1 MRIDARSIESR
12 YQNGNALRMSRNFAA
27 AEQEFRGV
35 LAIAPTHRDAAYS
48 LAFMLR
54 EQGRTNTA
62 SQVVSVWWQSS
73 KSDADA
79 TLSAIGFLIECSS
92 YESADEIVRASVQCW
107 PRDARLAAR
116 AGEIALALGNFD
128 DAREALDTAVA
139 LDPNQSAS
147 WLRLSYC
154 QRYRDISE
162 IDFARFASIIE
173 NAKSSPMTRICAGF
187 ALGKAYDDVGDFQ
200 HATTALSSANS
211 AAKQVSRWT
220 LDIWQSFV
228 ERRLRDKF
236 PTAPSPTRF
245 APVFIIGMPRT
256 GTTLV
261 STMLSRS
268 RDVRDRGEL
277 NWIPAIYA
285 QLAET
290 GRLKDPE
297 ALRACAQ
304 LIEIQ
309 MRRDDAPARW
319 YVDKNPLNFA
329 YVDFIL
335 ALFPNARFIYCR
347 RDARDTALSIW
358 MQHFAHDDLGFAYDF
373 SNIAHVDA
381 DHRRLMQRW
390 KTQFGS
396 HIVEIDYEALVNDAD
411 GYADRLAAFLS
422 IEPGLR
428 DAGKTDGQTLTT
440 ASVWQ
445 ARQPIYT
452 RSVGRWRS
460 YVAFVPQ
467 LESLFESR

>member
-1 MRIDARSIESR
+1 MKIDARSIESR
-12 YQNGNALRMSRNFAA
+12 YQNGNALRMSGKFAE
-27 AEQEFRGV
+27 AENEFLGL

-62 SQVVSVWWQSS
+62 SEVVCAWWRSS
-73 KSDADA
+73 KPDADA
-79 TLSAIGFLIECSS
+79 TLSTIGFLIECSS
-92 YESADEIVRASVQCW
+92 YELANEIVRASVQRW
-107 PRDARLAAR
+107 PLDARLAAR
-116 AGEIALALGNFD
+116 AGEIALALGDFD
-128 DAREALDTAVA
+128 DARAALDTAVD

-154 QRYRDISE
+154 QRYREISE
-162 IDFARFASIIE
+162 TDFARFASIVE
-173 NAKSSPMTRICAGF
+173 NPKSNQVTRICAGF
-187 ALGKAYDDVGDFQ
+187 ALGKAYDDIAEFER
-200 HATTALSSANS
+200 ATVALTSANS
-211 AAKQVSRWT
+211 LAKRTSRWT
-220 LDIWQSFV
+220 RDIWQTFV

-236 PTAPSPTRF
+236 PSARSQTHF

-261 STMLSRS
+261 STILSRS

-285 QLAET
+285 QLAEA
-290 GRLKDPE
+290 GRLNDPE

-309 MRRDDAPARW
+309 MRRDDAPARC

-335 ALFPNARFIYCR
+335 ALFPDARFIYCR

-373 SNIAHVDA
+373 SNIAQVDA
-381 DHRRLMQRW
+381 DHRRMMRQW
-390 KTQFGS
+390 KTQFAS
-396 HIVEIDYEALVNDAD
+396 HIVELEYEALVDDVD

-422 IEPGLR
+422 IESGLR
-428 DAGKTDGQTLTT
+428 DVGKTVGQTLTT

-445 ARQPIYT
+445 ARQPVYT

-460 YVAFVPQ
+460 YVPFIPQ

>member
-12 YQNGNALRMSRNFAA
+12 YQNGNALRMSGKFAE
-27 AEQEFRGV
+27 AEQELRGV
-35 LAIAPTHRDAAYS
+35 LAITPNHRDATYS

-54 EQGRTNTA
+54 EQGRTNAA
-62 SQVVSVWWQSS
+62 SEVVSAWWQSS
-73 KSDADA
+73 KPDADA

-92 YESADEIVRASVQCW
+92 YESADEIVRASVQRW

-128 DAREALDTAVA
+128 DARESLDTAVQ

-154 QRYRDISE
+154 QRYSDKSE
-162 IDFARFASIIE
+162 TDFAKFASVIE
-173 NAKSSPMTRICAGF
+173 NPKSSLVARICAGF
-187 ALGKAYDDVGDFQ
+187 ALGKAYDDIGEFKF
-200 HATTALSSANS
+200 ATVALTSANS
-211 AAKQVSRWT
+211 LAKQTSQWT
-220 LDIWQSFV
+220 RDIWQTFV

-236 PTAPSPTRF
+236 PSSPSPTHF

-261 STMLSRS
+261 STILSRS

-285 QLAET
+285 QLAEA
-290 GRLKDPE
+290 GRLNDPE

-381 DHRRLMQRW
+381 DHRRLMRRW
-390 KTQFGS
+390 KTQFAS
-396 HIVEIDYEALVNDAD
+396 HIVELEYEALVNDVD

-422 IEPGLR
+422 IESGLR
-428 DAGKTDGQTLTT
+428 EAGKTVGQTLTT

-460 YVAFVPQ
+460 YVPFIPQ